1 MSSAEKQGKLV
12 ILSGPSGVGKSTI
25 CRQVVARLG
34 AMLSVSATTRPQG
47 AAEID
52 GQDYFFLSPQE
63 FRRRLAEGEFLEYAE
78 VFGNVYGTPR
88 TPVQKAVSAGQVVI
102 LEIDVQGAMQVK
114 GAMPEAVMIFILP
127 PRPEELQRRIEARAR
142 GEDEPTRKKRLDKAE
157 AEIAIAMQ
165 HYDHFVVNE
174 VLDKAVQDVINII
187 QGHENP

>member
-47 AAEID
+47 AAEVD

-88 TPVQKAVSAGQVVI
+88 TPVQKAIAAGQVVI

-114 GAMPEAVMIFILP
+114 AAMPEAVMIFILP

-142 GEDEPTRKKRLDKAE
+142 GEDELTRKKRLDKAE
-157 AEIAIAMQ
+157 AEIAIANQ
-165 HYDHFVVNE
+165 HYDHFVVND
-174 VLDKAVQDVINII
+174 VLDKAVQDVIKII

>member
-47 AAEID
+47 AAEVD

-88 TPVQKAVSAGQVVI
+88 MPVQKAVAAGQVVI

-114 GAMPEAVMIFILP
+114 AAMPEAVMIFILP

-142 GEDEPTRKKRLDKAE
+142 GEDELTRKKRLDKAE

-165 HYDHFVVNE
+165 HYDHFVVND
-174 VLDKAVQDVINII
+174 VLDKAVQDVIKII
-187 QGHENP
+187 QGHENL

>member
-47 AAEID
+47 AAEVD

-88 TPVQKAVSAGQVVI
+88 MPVQKAVAAGQVVI

-114 GAMPEAVMIFILP
+114 AAMPEAVMIFILP

-142 GEDEPTRKKRLDKAE
+142 GEDELTRKKRLDKAE
-157 AEIAIAMQ
+157 AEIAIAKQ
-165 HYDHFVVNE
+165 HYDHFVVND
-174 VLDKAVQDVINII
+174 VLDKAVQDVIKII

>member
-47 AAEID
+47 AAEVD

-88 TPVQKAVSAGQVVI
+88 MPVQKAIAAGQVVI

-114 GAMPEAVMIFILP
+114 AAMPEAVMIFILP

-142 GEDEPTRKKRLDKAE
+142 GEDELTRKKRLDKAE

-165 HYDHFVVNE
+165 HYDHFVVND
-174 VLDKAVQDVINII
+174 VLDKAVQDVIKII
-187 QGHENP
+187 QGHENL

>member
-47 AAEID
+47 AAEVD

-88 TPVQKAVSAGQVVI
+88 TPVQKAIAAGQVVI

-114 GAMPEAVMIFILP
+114 AAMPEAVMVFILP

-142 GEDEPTRKKRLDKAE
+142 GEDEPTRKKRLDKAQ

-165 HYDHFVVNE
+165 QYDHFVVND
-174 VLDKAVQDVINII
+174 VLDKAVQDVIKII